1 MQYLLRMETLCES
14 ALDVRLGLVMINA
27 VPMQCCSKAKRR

>member
-1 MQYLLRMETLCES
+1 MQYLLRTETLRES

-27 VPMQCCSKAKRR
+27 APHAVLF